1 MLSSSSSPGPGWTV
15 PNGFIGGRGGDATRL
30 RAIGPFGGSNYGN
43 GGAVWLGREGAFEI
57 CCDDAINENKA
68 RYFILPPTVPHIFRQ
83 RRQHGCRTF
92 SPPISPSYSPSSPL
106 AGEEVPH
113 PQPGG
118 WDLWYHI
125 PSQGGL
131 GNEVPH
137 PQPGAL
143 GVGGTTSPARG
154 PACEVLFPPLG
165 QLWTTWRSKGKI
177 AHTQFYEKENPEI
190 QTKFCIY

>member
-1 MLSSSSSPGPGWTV
+1 MGAK
-15 PNGFIGGRGGDATRL
+15 IGVKVKRAKEALKGRDLASCSLPLYRIT
-30 RAIGPFGGSNYGN
+30 AAGN
-43 GGAVWLGREGAFEI
+43 DPSKHGGGALEEEQN
-57 CCDDAINENKA
+57 C
-68 RYFILPPTVPHIFRQ
+68 
-83 RRQHGCRTF
+83 GCRTF

-118 WDLWYHI
+118 WDLWYFL

-165 QLWTTWRSKGKI
+165 QLWTTWSQVAQCAACG
-177 AHTQFYEKENPEI
+177 AFL
-190 QTKFCIY
+190 

>member
-1 MLSSSSSPGPGWTV
+1 MSEV
-15 PNGFIGGRGGDATRL
+15 GRCSDDETATPQKMFTAAHHAWAQEHPSL
-30 RAIGPFGGSNYGN
+30 ADDCLHEL
-43 GGAVWLGREGAFEI
+43 LGYNCMRKRCTA
-57 CCDDAINENKA
+57 DDGVS
-68 RYFILPPTVPHIFRQ
+68 L
-83 RRQHGCRTF
+83 HGCRTF

-118 WDLWYHI
+118 WDLWYHT